1 MTKPVAKPETSQAAI
16 AQSLSVYFIWGALTL
31 YWKELH
37 GFDPFELIGWRITS
51 SVLVLVAVMLATG
64 RLVPLLRSLRN
75 PQLLIRIALA
85 SVLLTINWAT
95 YVWAVVNDHV
105 IETALGY
112 FIAPILTIV
121 VGVFV
126 LHEKLRSIQRVAV
139 SFAVGGI
146 VVLTVAYGRVPWIA
160 LIIATSWTFY
170 AYLKKK
176 VPLQPLESLTAEVI
190 VLAIPAFIY
199 LCTTWS
205 NVDSVPNTANSVEW
219 AFVAFTGVITAVPLL
234 MFASASQRSP
244 LIARSRGSPSP
255 RSPTMLR
262 WMFEV
267 PPAIDIDSEIMKRS
281 IHFSRAPPMSV
292 KSSSMISRA
301 SLEIRPASSVI

>member
-37 GFDPFELIGWRITS
+37 GFDPFELIGWRIAS
-51 SVLVLVAVMLATG
+51 SVLVLVVVMLATG
-64 RLVPLLRSLRN
+64 RLVPLLRSLRS
-75 PQLLIRIALA
+75 PQLFLRIALA

-126 LHEKLRSIQRVAV
+126 LHEKLRTIQRVAV
-139 SFAVGGI
+139 SFAIGGI
-146 VVLTVAYGRVPWIA
+146 VVLTIAYGRVPWIA

-199 LCTTWS
+199 LYTTWS
-205 NVDSVPNTANSVEW
+205 NVDSVRNTATSVEW
-219 AFVAFTGVITAVPLL
+219 VFVAFTGVITAVPLL
-234 MFASASQRSP
+234 MFASASQRTP
-244 LIARSRGSPSP
+244 LTILGPMQYIV
-255 RSPTMLR
+255 PTMNFLIG
-262 WMFEV
+262 WLMFDELLTSSKV
-267 PPAIDIDSEIMKRS
+267 AG
-281 IHFSRAPPMSV
+281 FSLIWVCLALVLTDLFRTQ
-292 KSSSMISRA
+292 RRQQTA
-301 SLEIRPASSVI
+301 SNRQ

>member
-1 MTKPVAKPETSQAAI
+1 MSKPVAKPETSQAAI

-51 SVLVLVAVMLATG
+51 SVLVLVVVMLATG

-112 FIAPILTIV
+112 FIAPIFTIV

-234 MFASASQRSP
+234 MFASASQRTP
-244 LIARSRGSPSP
+244 LTILGPMQYIV
-255 RSPTMLR
+255 PTMNFLIG
-262 WMFEV
+262 WLMFDELLTSSKV
-267 PPAIDIDSEIMKRS
+267 AG
-281 IHFSRAPPMSV
+281 FSLIWVCLALVLTDLFRTQ
-292 KSSSMISRA
+292 RRQQTA
-301 SLEIRPASSVI
+301 SNRQ

>member
-16 AQSLSVYFIWGALTL
+16 ALSLSVYFIWGALTL

-51 SVLVLVAVMLATG
+51 SILVLVVVMLATG
-64 RLVPLLRSLRN
+64 RLVPLLHSLRN
-75 PQLLIRIALA
+75 PQLLLRIALA

-126 LHEKLRSIQRVAV
+126 LHEKLRGIQRVAV

-146 VVLTVAYGRVPWIA
+146 IVLTAAYGRVPWIA

-176 VPLQPLESLTAEVI
+176 VPLAPLESLTAEVI
-190 VLAIPAFIY
+190 VLAIPAFIS
-199 LCTTWS
+199 LCTTWN
-205 NVDSVPNTANSVEW
+205 NVDSVNNTASSVEW
-219 AFVAFTGVITAVPLL
+219 IFVAFTGVITAVPLL
-234 MFASASQRSP
+234 MFASASQRTP
-244 LIARSRGSPSP
+244 LTILGPMQYIV
-255 RSPTMLR
+255 PTMNFLIG
-262 WMFEV
+262 WLMFDELLTSSKV
-267 PPAIDIDSEIMKRS
+267 AG
-281 IHFSRAPPMSV
+281 FSLIWVCLALVLTDLFRTQRRQQIALN
-292 KSSSMISRA
+292 R
-301 SLEIRPASSVI
+301 R

>member
-64 RLVPLLRSLRN
+64 RLVPVLRSLRSL
-75 PQLLIRIALA
+75 QLLIRIALA

-219 AFVAFTGVITAVPLL
+219 VFVAFTGVITAVPLL
-234 MFASASQRSP
+234 MFASASQRTP
-244 LIARSRGSPSP
+244 LTILGPMQYIV
-255 RSPTMLR
+255 PTMNFLIG
-262 WMFEV
+262 WLMFDELLTSSKV
-267 PPAIDIDSEIMKRS
+267 AG
-281 IHFSRAPPMSV
+281 FSLIWVCLALVLTDLFRTQ
-292 KSSSMISRA
+292 RRQQTA
-301 SLEIRPASSVI
+301 SNRQ

>member
-64 RLVPLLRSLRN
+64 RLVPLLRSLRS

-95 YVWAVVNDHV
+95 YVWAVVNDHI

-112 FIAPILTIV
+112 FIAPVLTIV

-234 MFASASQRSP
+234 MFASASQRTP
-244 LIARSRGSPSP
+244 LTILGPMQYIV
-255 RSPTMLR
+255 PTMNFLIG
-262 WMFEV
+262 WLMFDELLTSSKV
-267 PPAIDIDSEIMKRS
+267 AG
-281 IHFSRAPPMSV
+281 FSLIWVCLALVLTDLFRTQRRQQS
-292 KSSSMISRA
+292 A
-301 SLEIRPASSVI
+301 SNRQ

>member
-64 RLVPLLRSLRN
+64 RLVPLLRSLRS

-190 VLAIPAFIY
+190 VLALPAFIY

-234 MFASASQRSP
+234 MFASASQRTP
-244 LIARSRGSPSP
+244 LTILGPMQYIV
-255 RSPTMLR
+255 PTMNFLIG
-262 WMFEV
+262 WLMFDELLTSSKV
-267 PPAIDIDSEIMKRS
+267 AG
-281 IHFSRAPPMSV
+281 FSLIWVCLALVLTDLFRTQ
-292 KSSSMISRA
+292 RRQQTA
-301 SLEIRPASSVI
+301 SNRQ

>member
-37 GFDPFELIGWRITS
+37 GFDPFELIGWRIAS
-51 SVLVLVAVMLATG
+51 SVLVLVVVMLATG
-64 RLVPLLRSLRN
+64 RLVPLLRSLRS
-75 PQLLIRIALA
+75 PQLFLRIALA

-126 LHEKLRSIQRVAV
+126 LHEKLRTIQRVAV

-146 VVLTVAYGRVPWIA
+146 VVLTIAYGRVPWIA

-199 LCTTWS
+199 LCSTWS
-205 NVDSVPNTANSVEW
+205 NVDSVRNTATSVEW
-219 AFVAFTGVITAVPLL
+219 VFVAFTGVITAVPLL
-234 MFASASQRSP
+234 MFASASQRTP
-244 LIARSRGSPSP
+244 LTILGPMQYIV
-255 RSPTMLR
+255 PTMNFLIG
-262 WMFEV
+262 WLMFDELLTSSKV
-267 PPAIDIDSEIMKRS
+267 AG
-281 IHFSRAPPMSV
+281 FSLIWVCLALVLTDLFRTQ
-292 KSSSMISRA
+292 RRQQTA
-301 SLEIRPASSVI
+301 SNRQ

>member
-16 AQSLSVYFIWGALTL
+16 ALSLSVYFIWGALTL

-37 GFDPFELIGWRITS
+37 GFDPFELIGWRVTS
-51 SVLVLVAVMLATG
+51 SVVVLTVVMLATG
-64 RLVPLLRSLRN
+64 RLVPLLRLLRN
-75 PQLLIRIALA
+75 PQLLLRIALA

-126 LHEKLRSIQRVAV
+126 LHEKLRGIQRVAV

-146 VVLTVAYGRVPWIA
+146 AVLTVAYGRVPWIA

-176 VPLQPLESLTAEVI
+176 DPLAPLESLTAEVI
-190 VLAIPAFIY
+190 VLAAPAFIFLY
-199 LCTTWS
+199 ATWN
-205 NVDSVPNTANSVEW
+205 NVDSVQNTANSVEW
-219 AFVAFTGVITAVPLL
+219 IFVAFTGVITAVPLL
-234 MFASASQRSP
+234 MFASASQRTP
-244 LIARSRGSPSP
+244 LTILGPMQYIV
-255 RSPTMLR
+255 PTMNFLIG
-262 WMFEV
+262 WLMFNEALTSSKV
-267 PPAIDIDSEIMKRS
+267 AG
-281 IHFSRAPPMSV
+281 FSLIWVCLALVLTDLFRTQRQQQ
-292 KSSSMISRA
+292 I
-301 SLEIRPASSVI
+301 ASSRQ

>member
-16 AQSLSVYFIWGALTL
+16 ALSLSVYFIWGALTL

-37 GFDPFELIGWRITS
+37 GFDPFELIGWRVTS
-51 SVLVLVAVMLATG
+51 SVVVLTVVMLATG
-64 RLVPLLRSLRN
+64 RLVPLLRLLRN
-75 PQLLIRIALA
+75 PQLLLRIALA

-126 LHEKLRSIQRVAV
+126 LHEKLRGIQRVAV

-146 VVLTVAYGRVPWIA
+146 AVLTVAYGRVPWIA

-176 VPLQPLESLTAEVI
+176 DPLAPLESLTAEVI
-190 VLAIPAFIY
+190 VLAAPAFIF
-199 LCTTWS
+199 LCATWN
-205 NVDSVPNTANSVEW
+205 NVDSVQNTANSVEW
-219 AFVAFTGVITAVPLL
+219 IFVAFTGVITAVPLL
-234 MFASASQRSP
+234 MFASASQRTP
-244 LIARSRGSPSP
+244 LTILGPMQYIV
-255 RSPTMLR
+255 PTMNFLIG
-262 WMFEV
+262 WLMFNEALTSSKV
-267 PPAIDIDSEIMKRS
+267 AG
-281 IHFSRAPPMSV
+281 FSLIWVCLALVLTDLFRTQRQQQ
-292 KSSSMISRA
+292 I
-301 SLEIRPASSVI
+301 ASSRQ

>member
-64 RLVPLLRSLRN
+64 RLVPLLRSLRS

-146 VVLTVAYGRVPWIA
+146 VVLTIAYGRVPWIA

-205 NVDSVPNTANSVEW
+205 NVDSVRNTATSMEW
-219 AFVAFTGVITAVPLL
+219 VFVAFTGVITAVPLL
-234 MFASASQRSP
+234 MFASASQRTP
-244 LIARSRGSPSP
+244 LTILGPMQYIV
-255 RSPTMLR
+255 PTMNFLIG
-262 WMFEV
+262 WLMFDELLTSSKV
-267 PPAIDIDSEIMKRS
+267 AG
-281 IHFSRAPPMSV
+281 FSLIWVCLALVLTDLFRTQ
-292 KSSSMISRA
+292 RRQQTA
-301 SLEIRPASSVI
+301 SNRQ

>member
-1 MTKPVAKPETSQAAI
+1 
-16 AQSLSVYFIWGALTL
+16 L

-51 SVLVLVAVMLATG
+51 SVVVLTVVMLATR

-75 PQLLIRIALA
+75 PQLLLRIALA

-112 FIAPILTIV
+112 FIAPVLTIV

-126 LHEKLRSIQRVAV
+126 LHEKLRGIQRVAV

-146 VVLTVAYGRVPWIA
+146 AVLTVAYGRVPWIA

-176 VPLQPLESLTAEVI
+176 VPLAPLESLTAEVI
-190 VLAIPAFIY
+190 VLAAPAFIF
-199 LCTTWS
+199 LLATWN
-205 NVDSVPNTANSVEW
+205 NVGSVQSTANSVEW
-219 AFVAFTGVITAVPLL
+219 IFVAFTGVITAVPLL
-234 MFASASQRSP
+234 MFASASQRTP
-244 LIARSRGSPSP
+244 LTILGPMQYIV
-255 RSPTMLR
+255 PTMNFLIG
-262 WMFEV
+262 WLMFNEALTSSKV
-267 PPAIDIDSEIMKRS
+267 AG
-281 IHFSRAPPMSV
+281 FSLIWVCLALVLTDLFRTQRQQQ
-292 KSSSMISRA
+292 I
-301 SLEIRPASSVI
+301 ASSRQ

>member
-64 RLVPLLRSLRN
+64 RLVPLLRSLRS

-234 MFASASQRSP
+234 MFASASQRTP
-244 LIARSRGSPSP
+244 LTILGPMQYIV
-255 RSPTMLR
+255 PTMNFLIG
-262 WMFEV
+262 WLMFDELLTSSKV
-267 PPAIDIDSEIMKRS
+267 AG
-281 IHFSRAPPMSV
+281 FSLIWVCLALVLTDLFRTQRLQQS
-292 KSSSMISRA
+292 A
-301 SLEIRPASSVI
+301 SNRQ

>member
-1 MTKPVAKPETSQAAI
+1 
-16 AQSLSVYFIWGALTL
+16 VYFIWGALTL

-51 SVLVLVAVMLATG
+51 SVLVLVAVMVATG

-112 FIAPILTIV
+112 FIAPIFTIV

-234 MFASASQRSP
+234 MFASASQRTP
-244 LIARSRGSPSP
+244 LTILGPMQYIV
-255 RSPTMLR
+255 PTMNFLIG
-262 WMFEV
+262 WLMFDELLTSSKV
-267 PPAIDIDSEIMKRS
+267 AG
-281 IHFSRAPPMSV
+281 FSLIWVCLALVLTDLFRTQ
-292 KSSSMISRA
+292 RRQQTA
-301 SLEIRPASSVI
+301 SNRQ

>member
-1 MTKPVAKPETSQAAI
+1 MTKPAGKPETSQAAI
-16 AQSLSVYFIWGALTL
+16 ALSLSVYFIWGALTL

-51 SVLVLVAVMLATG
+51 SVAVLIAVMLATG
-64 RLVPLLRSLRN
+64 RLMPLLRSLRSTR
-75 PQLLIRIALA
+75 LFIRIALA

-126 LHEKLRSIQRVAV
+126 LHEKLRGIQRLAA

-176 VPLQPLESLTAEVI
+176 VPLAPLESLTAEVI
-190 VLAIPAFIY
+190 VLAVPAFIF
-199 LCTTWS
+199 LFTTW
-205 NVDSVPNTANSVEW
+205 NNADSVPNTATSVEW
-219 AFVAFTGVITAVPLL
+219 IFVALTGVITAVPLL
-234 MFASASQRSP
+234 MFASASQRTP
-244 LIARSRGSPSP
+244 LTILGPMQYIV
-255 RSPTMLR
+255 PTMNFLIG
-262 WMFEV
+262 WLMFDETLT
-267 PPAIDIDSEIMKRS
+267 
-281 IHFSRAPPMSV
+281 
-292 KSSSMISRA
+292 SSMVAGFALIWVCLALVLTDLFRTQRQQQ
-301 SLEIRPASSVI
+301 IASSHQ

>member
-234 MFASASQRSP
+234 MFASASQRTP
-244 LIARSRGSPSP
+244 LTILGPMQYIV
-255 RSPTMLR
+255 PTMNFLIG
-262 WMFEV
+262 WLMFDELLTSSKV
-267 PPAIDIDSEIMKRS
+267 AG
-281 IHFSRAPPMSV
+281 FSLIWVCLALVLTDLFRTQRLQQS
-292 KSSSMISRA
+292 A
-301 SLEIRPASSVI
+301 SNRQ

>member
-1 MTKPVAKPETSQAAI
+1 MTKPVAKPETSQSAI
-16 AQSLSVYFIWGALTL
+16 ALSLSGYFIWGALTL

-37 GFDPFELIGWRITS
+37 GFDPFELIGWRVTS
-51 SVLVLVAVMLATG
+51 SVVVLTVVMLATR

-75 PQLLIRIALA
+75 PQLLLRIALA

-126 LHEKLRSIQRVAV
+126 LHEKLRGIQRVAV
-139 SFAVGGI
+139 TFAVGGI
-146 VVLTVAYGRVPWIA
+146 AVLTVAYGRVPWIA

-176 VPLQPLESLTAEVI
+176 VPLAPLESLTAEVI
-190 VLAIPAFIY
+190 VLAIPAFIF

-205 NVDSVPNTANSVEW
+205 NVDSVQNTANSVEW
-219 AFVAFTGVITAVPLL
+219 IFVAFTGVITAVPLL
-234 MFASASQRSP
+234 MFASASQRTP
-244 LIARSRGSPSP
+244 LTILGPMQYIV
-255 RSPTMLR
+255 PTMNFLIG
-262 WMFEV
+262 WLMFNEALTSSKV
-267 PPAIDIDSEIMKRS
+267 AG
-281 IHFSRAPPMSV
+281 FSLIWVCLALVLTDLFRTQRQQQIV
-292 KSSSMISRA
+292 SSRQ
-301 SLEIRPASSVI
+301 

>member
-1 MTKPVAKPETSQAAI
+1 
-16 AQSLSVYFIWGALTL
+16 VYFIWGALTL

-37 GFDPFELIGWRITS
+37 GFDPFELIGWRVTS
-51 SVLVLVAVMLATG
+51 SVVVLTVVMLATG
-64 RLVPLLRSLRN
+64 RLLPLLRSLRN
-75 PQLLIRIALA
+75 PQLLLRIALA

-126 LHEKLRSIQRVAV
+126 LHEKLRGIQRVAV

-160 LIIATSWTFY
+160 LIIAMSWTFY

-176 VPLQPLESLTAEVI
+176 VPLAPLESLTAEVI
-190 VLAIPAFIY
+190 VLAAPAFIF
-199 LCTTWS
+199 LCATWN
-205 NVDSVPNTANSVEW
+205 NVDSVQNTANSVEW
-219 AFVAFTGVITAVPLL
+219 IFVAFTGVITAVPLL
-234 MFASASQRSP
+234 MFASASQRTP
-244 LIARSRGSPSP
+244 LTILGPMQYIV
-255 RSPTMLR
+255 PTMNFLIG
-262 WMFEV
+262 WLMFNEALTSSKV
-267 PPAIDIDSEIMKRS
+267 AG
-281 IHFSRAPPMSV
+281 FSLIWVCLALVLTDLFRTQRQQQ
-292 KSSSMISRA
+292 I
-301 SLEIRPASSVI
+301 ASSRQ

>member
-16 AQSLSVYFIWGALTL
+16 AQSLSVYFLWGALTL

-37 GFDPFELIGWRITS
+37 GFDPFELIGWRIAS
-51 SVLVLVAVMLATG
+51 SVLVLVVVMLATG
-64 RLVPLLRSLRN
+64 RLVPLLRSLRS
-75 PQLLIRIALA
+75 PQLFLRIALA

-126 LHEKLRSIQRVAV
+126 LHEKLRTIQRVAV
-139 SFAVGGI
+139 SFAIGGI
-146 VVLTVAYGRVPWIA
+146 VVLTIAYGRVPWIA

-199 LCTTWS
+199 LYTTWS
-205 NVDSVPNTANSVEW
+205 NVDSVRNTATSMEW
-219 AFVAFTGVITAVPLL
+219 VFVAFTGVITAVPLL
-234 MFASASQRSP
+234 MFASASQRTP
-244 LIARSRGSPSP
+244 LTILGPMQYIV
-255 RSPTMLR
+255 PTMNFLIG
-262 WMFEV
+262 WLMFDELLTSSKV
-267 PPAIDIDSEIMKRS
+267 AG
-281 IHFSRAPPMSV
+281 FSLIWVCLALVLTDLFRTQ
-292 KSSSMISRA
+292 RRQQTA
-301 SLEIRPASSVI
+301 SNRQ

>member
-1 MTKPVAKPETSQAAI
+1 MSKPVAKPETSQAAI

-51 SVLVLVAVMLATG
+51 SVLVLVAVMVATG

-85 SVLLTINWAT
+85 SALLTINWAT

-112 FIAPILTIV
+112 FIAPIFTIV
-121 VGVFV
+121 VGVFI

-234 MFASASQRSP
+234 MFASASQRTP
-244 LIARSRGSPSP
+244 LTILGPMQYIV
-255 RSPTMLR
+255 PTMNFLIG
-262 WMFEV
+262 WLMFDELLTSSKV
-267 PPAIDIDSEIMKRS
+267 AG
-281 IHFSRAPPMSV
+281 FSLIWVCLALVLTDLFRTQ
-292 KSSSMISRA
+292 RRQQTA
-301 SLEIRPASSVI
+301 SNRQ